1 MAFTDP
7 ENEHLIPDAISAL
20 TRGKTIITI
29 AHRLAAIEQ
38 ADQILVVEDGCIVQQ
53 GCHED
58 LVAEEGRYRR
68 FVEIRKKAEGWHM
81 DEF

>member
-1 MAFTDP
+1 M
-7 ENEHLIPDAISAL
+7 N
-20 TRGKTIITI
+20 
-29 AHRLAAIEQ
+29 RLAAIEQ

>member
-29 AHRLAAIEQ
+29 VHRLDVIEH
-38 ADQILVVEDGCIVQQ
+38 ADQILVMEDGCIVQQ
-53 GCHED
+53 RRHED
-58 LVAEEGRYRR
+58 LV
-68 FVEIRKKAEGWHM
+68 VKAG
-81 DEF
+81 